1 MVHFFHALQ
10 QYLLACICI
19 EISHQSCLV
28 FVSFHHAYD
37 GSQAIAQHPEYCD
50 VYGKTW
56 EYPRQKPKILETA
69 MLIKTTHRTL
79 KTNIASD
86 KNIFGRSS
94 KI

>member
-37 GSQAIAQHPEYCD
+37 GSQGIAQRSDLLNDKALPNFSPVHDNKQVLAFASKSLINSVLKKGGIVTCFSC
-50 VYGKTW
+50 
-56 EYPRQKPKILETA
+56 KI
-69 MLIKTTHRTL
+69 
-79 KTNIASD
+79 
-86 KNIFGRSS
+86 
-94 KI
+94 